1 MKYVAYYR
9 VSTAKQGIRGL
20 GMDAQEKAVSTYLD
34 AQDGELIDSYREV
47 ESGKNDRRPEM
58 EKALR
63 RCRLTGATLVIAKLD
78 RLSRNAAFLMTL
90 RDSEI
95 AFVCCDLPEANSL
108 TIGIIAC
115 MAEYERQM
123 ISERTKAGLAA
134 KKARGE
140 TWVDLDQLA
149 RVRTG
154 DTTAAT
160 AARVEASVRR
170 KAEIAEVIGEME
182 QDAGESL
189 SSRVVATRLNEAGYT
204 TSRGNQ
210 WSHVAV
216 LRVMCHT

>member
-9 VSTAKQGIRGL
+9 VSTSKQGINGL

-47 ESGKNDRRPEM
+47 ESGKNNRRPEM

-78 RLSRNAAFLMTL
+78 RLSRNAAFLMAL

-95 AFVCCDLPEANSL
+95 AFVCCDMPEANSL

-140 TWVDLDQLA
+140 TWVDLEQLA
-149 RVRTG
+149 KVRTG

-160 AARVEASVRR
+160 AARVEASVSR
-170 KAEIAEVIGEME
+170 KAEIAEVIREME

-189 SSRVVATRLNEAGYT
+189 SSRAMAARLNDAGYT

-210 WSHVAV
+210 WSNVAV
-216 LRVMCHT
+216 LRVLSA

>member
-9 VSTAKQGIRGL
+9 VSTSKQGINGL

-47 ESGKNDRRPEM
+47 ESGKINKRPEL

-78 RLSRNAAFLMTL
+78 RLSRNAAFLMAL

-95 AFVCCDLPEANSL
+95 AFVCCDMPEANSL

-140 TWVDLDQLA
+140 TWVDLEQLA

-160 AARVEASVRR
+160 AARVAASVRR
-170 KAEIAEVIGEME
+170 KAEIAEVIREME

-189 SSRVVATRLNEAGYT
+189 SSRAMAARLNDAGYT

-210 WSHVAV
+210 WSNVAV
-216 LRVMCHT
+216 LRVLSG

>member
-9 VSTAKQGIRGL
+9 VSTSKQGINGL
-20 GMDAQEKAVSTYLD
+20 GMDAQEKAVSMYLD

-47 ESGKNDRRPEM
+47 ESGKINKRPEM

-78 RLSRNAAFLMTL
+78 RLSRNAAFLMAL

-95 AFVCCDLPEANSL
+95 AFVCCDMPEANSL

-123 ISERTKAGLAA
+123 ISERTRAGLAA

-160 AARVEASVRR
+160 AARVAASVRR
-170 KAEIAEVIGEME
+170 KAEIAEVIREME

-189 SSRVVATRLNEAGYT
+189 SSRAMAARLNDAGYT

-210 WSHVAV
+210 WSNVAV
-216 LRVMCHT
+216 LRVLAA